1 MQKNYARLCR
11 KANNSGKRGIV
22 LRTNIKSQSSL
33 GINTFTRDQAEE
45 IHLATLEVLD
55 RVGVNVFE
63 KEALGLLKQRG
74 AFVDGNRVHIPAW
87 MVKEALATAP
97 SSVLISDRNGA
108 KAMSLHKGEIHYGTG
123 SATQYI
129 LDIYDGQCRPTVK
142 QDVANAAKIADGLK
156 NIDFVMAMSLASDV
170 PVNDA
175 FVHEFEAMVLNT
187 TKPIL
192 FCADNVGDLGSITQM
207 AEIIAGGPEALE
219 GSPFIVLYAEPSS
232 PLQFFKDTAQKL
244 LFCAEK
250 RLPVICGPSVM
261 MGATGPVSA
270 AGSLVIANCEILSGL
285 VIHQLKTKGAPF
297 IYGGGVPPMDMKTL
311 VCSYGAP
318 EEHLTATAITSMAQ
332 YYQLPVFT
340 TSGCSDAHV
349 FDQQAG
355 LEAGFSL
362 LAHGLAGSNL
372 IHDLGYMGAGALTS
386 MEMMALCDETVGMVK
401 HFLRGV
407 EITSETLALDVI
419 DKVGPGGNFFAEEH
433 TFNNF
438 KKHMFFPE
446 LMNRHPYDKWR
457 EAGSTTFA
465 IRANERV
472 RSILENHKVPELP
485 KSIVNQVKEI
495 AMKRSRT

>member
-1 MQKNYARLCR
+1 M
-11 KANNSGKRGIV
+11 
-22 LRTNIKSQSSL
+22 KSQGSL
-33 GINTFTRDQAEE
+33 GINTFTTDQAEE

-63 KEALGLLKQRG
+63 KEALSLLKQRG
-74 AFVDGNRVHIPAW
+74 AFVDGNRARIPGW
-87 MVKEALATAP
+87 MVKESLASAP
-97 SSVLISDRNGA
+97 SSILISNRNGA
-108 KAMSLHKGEIHYGTG
+108 KAMLLDKGEIYYGTG

-129 LDIYDGQCRPTVK
+129 IDIYDGRCRPTVK
-142 QDVANAAKIADGLK
+142 QDVANAAKIADALK
-156 NIDFVMAMSLASDV
+156 NIDFIMAMSLASDAS
-170 PVNDA
+170 VNDA

-207 AEIIAGGPEALE
+207 AEIIAGGQEALA
-219 GSPFIVLYAEPSS
+219 GSPFIILYAEPSA
-232 PLQFFKDTAQKL
+232 PLQFFQDTVEKL

-250 RLPVICGPSVM
+250 RLPVICGPTVM
-261 MGATGPVSA
+261 MGATGVVSA

-285 VIHQLKTKGAPF
+285 VIHQLKRKGAPF

-318 EEHLTATAITSMAQ
+318 EEHLNAAALTSMAR

-372 IHDLGYMGAGALTS
+372 IHDLGYMGAGASTS

-401 HFLRGV
+401 HFLKGI
-407 EITSETLALDVI
+407 EITPETLALDVI
-419 DKVGPGGNFFAEEH
+419 EKVGPGGNFFAEEH
-433 TFNNF
+433 TFHNF
-438 KKHMFFPE
+438 KKHLFFPE
-446 LMNRHPYDKWR
+446 LMNRHAYDKWR

-465 IRANERV
+465 TRANKKV
-472 RSILENHKVPELP
+472 RNILENHIVPELP
-485 KSIVNQVKEI
+485 KPIVNQVKEI
-495 AMKRSRT
+495 AMKRSHN